1 MNSRTLF
8 VALAIAAGSPG
19 AFAAEVRGAPV
30 EQQPGSSRSGVQS
43 DQGTTS
49 NEINRRPTP
58 VSPAA
63 PGDPAY
69 QSPDDMNT
77 GSGECAPGDTSQRC
91 RDASGQQDGGV
102 THRPQ
107 PVAPA
112 SPADPRYKNDSRR

>member
-8 VALAIAAGSPG
+8 LALAIAAGSPV
-19 AFAAEVRGAPV
+19 AFGAEVRGAPV

-43 DQGTTS
+43 DQGSTG

-91 RDASGQQDGGV
+91 RDASRQQEGGA
-102 THRPQ
+102 TSRPQ
-107 PVAPA
+107 PIAPA
-112 SPADPRYKNDSRR
+112 TPADPASRNYDRR